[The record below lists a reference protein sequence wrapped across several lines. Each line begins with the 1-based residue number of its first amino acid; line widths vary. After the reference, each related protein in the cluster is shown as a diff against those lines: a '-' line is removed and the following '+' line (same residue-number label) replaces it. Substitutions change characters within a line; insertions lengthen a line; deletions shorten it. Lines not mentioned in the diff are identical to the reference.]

1 MPFDWESTPGRCTP
15 CATLASCSR
24 FVEAT
29 SDWPTSPSW
38 AIRTWWRLL
47 WLCARGAMADM
58 RYLSLDLAL
67 DIYIDP
73 VLLDV
78 GVVVDA
84 LPVFGVTI
92 IPS

>member
-1 MPFDWESTPGRCTP
+1 
-15 CATLASCSR
+15 
-24 FVEAT
+24 
-29 SDWPTSPSW
+29 
-38 AIRTWWRLL
+38 
-47 WLCARGAMADM
+47 M